1 MSKILIKNCNLISV
15 DSKRPQVEYNID
27 ILIENN
33 KISNI
38 QKNIKVKADKIID
51 ATNQWV
57 TPGFF
62 NCHTHIPMSL
72 FKEIVDGVKLQD
84 WLTKHIWP
92 LEAKMSKDD
101 IYVFSLLGMLE
112 CIDNGVTTINDMYFE
127 TGEILKARDE
137 TGINY
142 VGGVT
147 MMDVD
152 GADAGEKRI
161 QNNLAFVKS
170 NKGYHAMLVHSF
182 YTTSPKYLQKVIK
195 IGNELKN
202 NLYHVHFCENTQ
214 EVNDITK
221 SYNVKHPTQ
230 ILEKYLK
237 NKKII
242 LAHGVKLDDYD
253 LKALGK
259 LDASISY
266 NPISNMR
273 LGCGFTNLKGLI
285 QNKVNV
291 CLGTDGDGS
300 GSNLSI
306 LESMRLACL
315 IPKAVNEDPTLI
327 TAYQALQMGTIN
339 GAKAIGLEKAKGSI
353 TVGKDADINIF
364 KFKNI
369 QMFPINDP
377 VSDIVYNANASD
389 IDTVIING
397 KIVKQNGKVSIVST
411 ANVIKKAQV
420 YLKKIKSL

>member
-1 MSKILIKNCNLISV
+1 
-15 DSKRPQVEYNID
+15 
-27 ILIENN
+27 
-33 KISNI
+33 
-38 QKNIKVKADKIID
+38 
-51 ATNQWV
+51 
-57 TPGFF
+57 
-62 NCHTHIPMSL
+62 
-72 FKEIVDGVKLQD
+72 
-84 WLTKHIWP
+84 
-92 LEAKMSKDD
+92 MSKDD